1 MKRIDGQIIYS
12 PSDLVTY
19 LKSPFAAWMD
29 RYYLEN
35 KGQIV
40 PDELS
45 AEEKLIAE
53 TGNEHEEKMLER
65 FRETYGDG
73 LIEIPK
79 RDFAEGNR
87 LTLAALENRA
97 PMVYQAAL
105 QMDQFEGWADFIK
118 LESDGLG
125 SDGLGSEGWYQ
136 VWDSK
141 LARSPKPYYAIQLCC
156 YSEML
161 AKTLNTEKPKRFGI
175 ILGNEE
181 DVEFALE
188 DFYYYY
194 LQLKHDFLEMQKN
207 FTGDFSDRP
216 EPLPMAEHGRWSSH
230 AEKYFVDTDHLVR
243 VAGIK
248 GSQIKKLNDAGI
260 MSMSQLAEAS
270 GNKKT
275 KLAQDTLEKLV
286 AQARLQC
293 LTMAERTK
301 NPKAEPCFEI
311 LTAQGK
317 NGEAVGLAL
326 LPPAHEKDVFFDME
340 GYPLAP
346 GGLEYLF
353 GACTRK
359 RVIVDGKEGFEF
371 LDWWGHDREGEKRA
385 FEEFIDWVYHRWLSN
400 PEMHIYHY
408 GDYEKTALRKLSTL
422 HDTRQDEV
430 DNLLRNNVLVDLY
443 KIVLGGVRIGEESY
457 SIKSVEKL
465 YFTRKTDVNTAVDSV
480 VQYANWIESGE
491 SRDWKESESLLK
503 IREYNEEDCNSTIGL
518 EQWLRNKRQDLGED
532 WAQSSL
538 NVHTDTVALEVEPNE
553 KQLRKRERVDLAAK
567 LRQMMD
573 ENATIYG
580 DVLGFYDREHKA
592 AAWKKFDKLEASI
605 ENLFENDE
613 CLAGVKAVGEPVGI
627 GGNQEQTYA
636 FDAAQEFKL
645 VDQDGLKMKFTHQA
659 RTFFAVDINAT
670 EGKLKLSIS
679 IANLNTHF
687 GGKFPQAGSLFW
699 EDSYVATDAME
710 KALSAISKQRIEG
723 KTIPVI
729 DSLINRNQ
737 LETVKMQ
744 DQETAAEAAIRVTS
758 EMNGHCLV
766 IQGPPGTGKTYTAAK
781 VIAHLLGQ
789 GKKVGICSN
798 THKAIEHLM
807 RECGKV
813 LRDSG
818 KNLIGVKAGGQ
829 QTGDLYEEN
838 PDVKFVTNNEGAQRR
853 YQKGVLGGTAWLF
866 SRPEWVGTLDYLFV
880 DEAGQVSFA
889 NAMAI
894 ARSAT
899 NLILLGDQMQ
909 LEQPVKGTHPG
920 DAGLSVLQYALKDV
934 DASKPDAPIF
944 HAVVPPDRGIFLS
957 ETWRMHPDVCGFVSD
972 SIYQGQ
978 LGCNPDCGK
987 QRIAI
992 KPKNG
997 GHIAK
1002 GSGVIFSG
1010 IEHDGNVE
1018 RSHEE
1023 ANRVREIYDELIGCE
1038 FTDRHGKPCEL
1049 TVKDFLFIAP
1059 YNAQLSVLKKVLP
1072 KEARVG
1078 TVDKFQGQEAPVCI
1092 YTLCSS
1098 YGEYGARGL
1107 EFILNQNRVNV
1118 AISRAKCL
1126 AVVVGDPRICRSPA
1140 TKIEEMKLINLLCKI
1155 KQISA

>member
-29 RYYLEN
+29 RYELEN

-45 AEEKLIAE
+45 AEEKLITK
-53 TGNEHEEKMLER
+53 TGNDHEEKMLER

-87 LTLAALENRA
+87 LTLAALGNRA

-118 LESDGLG
+118 LESDGSG

-161 AKTLNTEKPKRFGI
+161 AETLKTEMPKRFGI

-181 DVEFALE
+181 DVEFAIE

-248 GSQIKKLNDAGI
+248 GSQIKKLNDADI
-260 MSMSQLAEAS
+260 MTMSQLAEAS
-270 GNKKT
+270 GSKKT

-293 LTMAERTK
+293 STMAERTK

-340 GYPLAP
+340 SYPLAP

-353 GACTRK
+353 GVCTREI
-359 RVIVDGKEGFEF
+359 VIVNGKEKFEF

-385 FEEFIDWVYHRWLSN
+385 FEDFIDWVYDRWKSD

-408 GDYEKTALRKLSTL
+408 GAYEKTALRKLSTL

-491 SRDWKESESLLK
+491 SRDWKESELLLK

-518 EQWLRNKRQDLGED
+518 EQWLCKQADKNKISASANLEIVEQAVIGEEIENRNHVIDELREKGDDISLVLADLVGFHRREEKPKWWEFFDRIEMTDQQLQEDADCLVKVEKDGDRVQDGRSWLQTYKFDATQECKLKKGSEVYFTHSTKRPLTLFSIDRKVGVLQLRATQNYLDANLGGAFPEIGSLVSLKIVRPQPIPD
-532 WAQSSL
+532 ALVDIAQSHIENTL
-538 NVHTDTVALEVEPNE
+538 RPTTRAL
-553 KQLRKRERVDLAAK
+553 LERCSSVPLERACED
-567 LRQMMD
+567 MV
-573 ENATIYG
+573 ENAKQI
-580 DVLGFYDREHKA
+580 V
-592 AAWKKFDKLEASI
+592 S
-605 ENLFENDE
+605 
-613 CLAGVKAVGEPVGI
+613 
-627 GGNQEQTYA
+627 
-636 FDAAQEFKL
+636 
-645 VDQDGLKMKFTHQA
+645 KMK
-659 RTFFAVDINAT
+659 D
-670 EGKLKLSIS
+670 G
-679 IANLNTHF
+679 
-687 GGKFPQAGSLFW
+687 
-699 EDSYVATDAME
+699 
-710 KALSAISKQRIEG
+710 
-723 KTIPVI
+723 
-729 DSLINRNQ
+729 
-737 LETVKMQ
+737 
-744 DQETAAEAAIRVTS
+744 
-758 EMNGHCLV
+758 CLV
-766 IQGPPGTGKTYTAAK
+766 IQGPPGTGKTYTASQM
-781 VIAHLLGQ
+781 IIELLRQ
-789 GKKVGICSN
+789 NKRIGITSN
-798 THKAIEHLM
+798 SHKAVINLM
-807 RECGKV
+807 RACVERSSEAEVK
-813 LRDSG
+813 LA
-818 KNLIGVKAGGQ
+818 GVKGTGEGEINDPELQPFIEFVKGGQ
-829 QTGDLYEEN
+829 QAIAAFTADKN
-838 PDVKFVTNNEGAQRR
+838 II
-853 YQKGVLGGTAWLF
+853 GGTAWLF
-866 SRPEWVGTLDYLFV
+866 SHSDICDKLDYLFI
-880 DEAGQVSFA
+880 DEAGQVPLA
-889 NAMAI
+889 NAVAMSRA
-894 ARSAT
+894 AH
-899 NLILLGDQMQ
+899 NLVLLGDQMQ
-909 LEQPVKGTHPG
+909 LEQPVQGKHPG
-920 DAGLSVLQYALKDV
+920 YSGLSVLQWMLLDEKR
-934 DASKPDAPIF
+934 SIPDRPVF
-944 HAVVPPDRGIFLS
+944 HSVVPEHLGLFLS
-957 ETWRMHPDVCGFVSD
+957 ESRRMHSSVCKFISE
-972 SIYQGQ
+972 SIYERK
-978 LGCNPDCGK
+978 LKSHPDCDRQLIG
-987 QRIAI
+987 QVDS
-992 KPKNG
+992 
-997 GHIAK
+997 
-1002 GSGVIFSG
+1002 SGDI
-1010 IEHDGNVE
+1010 NVE
-1018 RSHEE
+1018 HGIVFVPVEHEGNTQQSDE
-1023 ANRVREIYDELIGCE
+1023 EVNRVLEIWRALLGRD
-1038 FTDRHGKPCEL
+1038 FTDNRGDQRKL
-1049 TVKDFLFIAP
+1049 TLEDFLFIAP
-1059 YNAQLSVLKKVLP
+1059 YNAQVRALEDALP
-1072 KEARVG
+1072 KGARVG
-1078 TVDKFQGQEAPVCI
+1078 SVDMFQGQEAPVCI